1 MQNIGLGDGLTIL
14 LSILSIVFYKN
25 LVSSFLCFLLIGLW
39 HPGQSFFIIFS
50 ALISLF
56 LKEKSSIDKD
66 KINLNH
72 FKEYKIYY
80 FFSSITAFV
89 LSRIILNIYNIKLG
103 FTYINR
109 LDYLLSEA
117 PKFAIDNLIYSPI
130 SLIFPITIFIVFSF
144 KITNLK
150 PLIKYSILIWII
162 ISSSSFYLIISSI
175 ISLLTTDVSRVA
187 NLILLPLYLNILEHL
202 SIYEIF
208 STSNLFLFDKKNIIL
223 IGIIF
228 LIAVLP
234 LYGWDGINFSLW
246 KDFFEDAC
254 KYGLYCDNPFLR

>member
-1 MQNIGLGDGLTIL
+1 M
-14 LSILSIVFYKN
+14 
-25 LVSSFLCFLLIGLW
+25 IGLW

-56 LKEKSSIDKD
+56 LRGKSSINKD
-66 KINLNH
+66 KIKLNH

-80 FFSSITAFV
+80 FFSSMTAFV

-130 SLIFPITIFIVFSF
+130 SLIFPITIFIFFSF

-150 PLIKYSILIWII
+150 PFIKYSILIWII
-162 ISSSSFYLIISSI
+162 ISSIT
-175 ISLLTTDVSRVA
+175 SLLTTDVSRVA

-202 SIYEIF
+202 SIYKIF
-208 STSNLFLFDKKNIIL
+208 STSNLFLLNKKIL
-223 IGIIF
+223 F
-228 LIAVLP
+228 LLE
-234 LYGWDGINFSLW
+234 LYF
-246 KDFFEDAC
+246 
-254 KYGLYCDNPFLR
+254 